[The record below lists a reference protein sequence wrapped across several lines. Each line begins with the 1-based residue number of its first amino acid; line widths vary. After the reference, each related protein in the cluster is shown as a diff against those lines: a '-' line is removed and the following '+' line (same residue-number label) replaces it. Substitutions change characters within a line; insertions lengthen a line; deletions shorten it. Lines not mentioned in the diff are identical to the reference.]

1 MILNSCE
8 DAIANDQDM
17 VNKGL
22 MNVTYAPNETCADS
36 TDYDKY
42 ISHTTLRTKVMTKDV
57 SNPNQISERNN

>member
-1 MILNSCE
+1 
-8 DAIANDQDM
+8 M

-22 MNVTYAPNETCADS
+22 DNVTYAPNETCAES